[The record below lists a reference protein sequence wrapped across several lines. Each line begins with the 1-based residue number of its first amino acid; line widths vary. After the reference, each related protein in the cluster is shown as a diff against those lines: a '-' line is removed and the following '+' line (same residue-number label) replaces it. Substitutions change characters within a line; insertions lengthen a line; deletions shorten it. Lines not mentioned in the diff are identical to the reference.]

1 MGFVGLL
8 VISATESCSTPR
20 SLRPKY
26 QERSPC
32 KLLHCYVELSASGLF
47 WNRQNQGQILS
58 MHNWQDVNSMLLS
71 LKIFFVLTSGA
82 NS

>member
-8 VISATESCSTPR
+8 VISATEPCSIPR
-20 SLRPKY
+20 SLRPEY
-26 QERSPC
+26 QERSPR
-32 KLLHCYVELSASGLF
+32 KLPHCYVELSASGLF

-58 MHNWQDVNSMLLS
+58 MHHWQDVNSMFLS
-71 LKIFFVLTSGA
+71 LKFFFVLTSGT